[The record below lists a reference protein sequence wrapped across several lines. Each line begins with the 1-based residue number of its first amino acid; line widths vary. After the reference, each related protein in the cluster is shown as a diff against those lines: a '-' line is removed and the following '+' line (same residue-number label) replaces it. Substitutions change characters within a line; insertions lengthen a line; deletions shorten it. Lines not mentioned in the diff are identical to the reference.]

1 MQHNDDYNNRRIA
14 FQVVIKSSKTA
25 KKAFVYKFLGP
36 EITNS
41 LISGYG
47 PKHRAHRKL
56 LIPIISGE
64 YLDDYMQVM
73 NIQLRR
79 SVDIMAEKVGL
90 KEFDIHDET
99 EYCLA
104 DIANEIIYGIPGVS
118 EEQGVKLISFDPII
132 SLDIF
137 FHRIISPWLH
147 PSFLFNLSNSGRK
160 WSTIMK
166 KTRNMMIKIVN
177 EKRKLYEALAR
188 NEPDIK
194 KPKPSMLDLLMEH
207 VVKTNVMNDKEIISE
222 ANTLFLGFFDTVLG
236 VYAFVMLMLAMYP
249 KEQEKVREEIITVFG
264 IDRDVMREDLKKLKY
279 LDMVIKEVLRLF
291 PAGPFLPREVTDDL
305 ELDEYTLPKG
315 AMIIM
320 MPILTHRSE
329 EYWDKPDCFIPER
342 FLPEN
347 SKDRH
352 PFAFIPFSCGP
363 RSCPGSKFG
372 LACLKVMIVHFIRK
386 YQLSTTMECNDCQM
400 IELGKKY
407 PTNRLWLGS
416 RLIVMKSS
424 KTSKKSFVYKFM
436 EPAIT
441 NSLMN
446 GEGPKMRAHRKL
458 LIPIINADLGEF
470 DICHEAEYC
479 LADIA
484 YEVLFGIP
492 GVAQDH
498 GNLFIPHTIIDSL
511 GILYHRVISP
521 WLYPSFLFNL
531 SKSGKIWH
539 DNTKI
544 VQDFFSKII
553 NEKKKIYTELAN
565 NEPELEEL
573 KPSILDLLMA
583 HVIKTNEMNDLEI
596 KTEMITLFIGFYDTV
611 LNLYSFMMLM
621 LAMHIEEQEKVRRE
635 IITIFG
641 TDGDVM
647 EEDLGKLK
655 YTEMVIKEVI
665 RLFPVGPFLSR
676 EATDDLKLDEY
687 TLPKGATVCMMPILT
702 HRLEEHWDKPD
713 FFIPERF
720 LPENSKN
727 RHPFAFIP
735 FSGGSRSC
743 PGSKFGMACLKVMT
757 VHFIRKYQ
765 LRTTMKFNKLKLETH
780 LSVRSVNGYK
790 VTIEKINP

>member
-1 MQHNDDYNNRRIA
+1 MG
-14 FQVVIKSSKTA
+14 K
-25 KKAFVYKFLGP
+25 
-36 EITNS
+36 
-41 LISGYG
+41 
-47 PKHRAHRKL
+47 
-56 LIPIISGE
+56 
-64 YLDDYMQVM
+64 
-73 NIQLRR
+73 
-79 SVDIMAEKVGL
+79 
-90 KEFDIHDET
+90 
-99 EYCLA
+99 
-104 DIANEIIYGIPGVS
+104 
-118 EEQGVKLISFDPII
+118 
-132 SLDIF
+132 
-137 FHRIISPWLH
+137 
-147 PSFLFNLSNSGRK
+147 
-160 WSTIMK
+160 
-166 KTRNMMIKIVN
+166 
-177 EKRKLYEALAR
+177 
-188 NEPDIK
+188 
-194 KPKPSMLDLLMEH
+194 
-207 VVKTNVMNDKEIISE
+207 
-222 ANTLFLGFFDTVLG
+222 
-236 VYAFVMLMLAMYP
+236 
-249 KEQEKVREEIITVFG
+249 
-264 IDRDVMREDLKKLKY
+264 
-279 LDMVIKEVLRLF
+279 LF
-291 PAGPFLPREVTDDL
+291 PGPQ
-305 ELDEYTLPKG
+305 
-315 AMIIM
+315 
-320 MPILTHRSE
+320 S
-329 EYWDKPDCFIPER
+329 IP
-342 FLPEN
+342 LMGN
-347 SKDRH
+347 
-352 PFAFIPFSCGP
+352 
-363 RSCPGSKFG
+363 
-372 LACLKVMIVHFIRK
+372 
-386 YQLSTTMECNDCQM
+386 TCNDCQM

-416 RLIVMKSS
+416 RLVINISLPKDIEIVMKSS

-458 LIPIINADLGEF
+458 LIPIIN
-470 DICHEAEYC
+470 
-479 LADIA
+479 DIA

-498 GNLFIPHTIIDSL
+498 

>member
-132 SLDIF
+132 
-137 FHRIISPWLH
+137 
-147 PSFLFNLSNSGRK
+147 NSGRK

-236 VYAFVMLMLAMYP
+236 VYAF
-249 KEQEKVREEIITVFG
+249 EKVREEIITVFG

-386 YQLSTTMECNDCQM
+386 YQLSTTME
-400 IELGKKY
+400 
-407 PTNRLWLGS
+407 
-416 RLIVMKSS
+416 
-424 KTSKKSFVYKFM
+424 
-436 EPAIT
+436 
-441 NSLMN
+441 
-446 GEGPKMRAHRKL
+446 
-458 LIPIINADLGEF
+458 F
-470 DICHEAEYC
+470 D
-479 LADIA
+479 
-484 YEVLFGIP
+484 
-492 GVAQDH
+492 
-498 GNLFIPHTIIDSL
+498 
-511 GILYHRVISP
+511 
-521 WLYPSFLFNL
+521 
-531 SKSGKIWH
+531 KI
-539 DNTKI
+539 
-544 VQDFFSKII
+544 
-553 NEKKKIYTELAN
+553 
-565 NEPELEEL
+565 
-573 KPSILDLLMA
+573 
-583 HVIKTNEMNDLEI
+583 
-596 KTEMITLFIGFYDTV
+596 
-611 LNLYSFMMLM
+611 
-621 LAMHIEEQEKVRRE
+621 
-635 IITIFG
+635 
-641 TDGDVM
+641 
-647 EEDLGKLK
+647 KLK
-655 YTEMVIKEVI
+655 
-665 RLFPVGPFLSR
+665 
-676 EATDDLKLDEY
+676 
-687 TLPKGATVCMMPILT
+687 T
-702 HRLEEHWDKPD
+702 H
-713 FFIPERF
+713 I
-720 LPENSKN
+720 S
-727 RHPFAFIP
+727 I
-735 FSGGSRSC
+735 GS
-743 PGSKFGMACLKVMT
+743 VD
-757 VHFIRKYQ
+757 
-765 LRTTMKFNKLKLETH
+765 
-780 LSVRSVNGYK
+780 GYK
-790 VTIEKINP
+790 VSIEKISP

>member
-1 MQHNDDYNNRRIA
+1 MG
-14 FQVVIKSSKTA
+14 K
-25 KKAFVYKFLGP
+25 
-36 EITNS
+36 
-41 LISGYG
+41 
-47 PKHRAHRKL
+47 
-56 LIPIISGE
+56 
-64 YLDDYMQVM
+64 
-73 NIQLRR
+73 
-79 SVDIMAEKVGL
+79 
-90 KEFDIHDET
+90 
-99 EYCLA
+99 
-104 DIANEIIYGIPGVS
+104 
-118 EEQGVKLISFDPII
+118 
-132 SLDIF
+132 
-137 FHRIISPWLH
+137 
-147 PSFLFNLSNSGRK
+147 
-160 WSTIMK
+160 
-166 KTRNMMIKIVN
+166 
-177 EKRKLYEALAR
+177 
-188 NEPDIK
+188 
-194 KPKPSMLDLLMEH
+194 
-207 VVKTNVMNDKEIISE
+207 
-222 ANTLFLGFFDTVLG
+222 
-236 VYAFVMLMLAMYP
+236 
-249 KEQEKVREEIITVFG
+249 
-264 IDRDVMREDLKKLKY
+264 
-279 LDMVIKEVLRLF
+279 LF
-291 PAGPFLPREVTDDL
+291 PGPQSIPLMGNTWIFGMNKKD
-305 ELDEYTLPKG
+305 
-315 AMIIM
+315 AM
-320 MPILTHRSE
+320 T
-329 EYWDKPDCFIPER
+329 
-342 FLPEN
+342 
-347 SKDRH
+347 
-352 PFAFIPFSCGP
+352 
-363 RSCPGSKFG
+363 
-372 LACLKVMIVHFIRK
+372 V
-386 YQLSTTMECNDCQM
+386 M

-416 RLIVMKSS
+416 RLVINISLPKDIEIVMKSS

-790 VTIEKINP
+790 TVEGKLVVLGSQGVGKTSMIARYTGKLFNHHVSPTIGASFFTCKINLEDARIKLQVWDTAGQERFRSMAPMYYRNANAALLVFDITQYNTFTAIKSWVIELRRNIEESLVLVLVGNKCDLFNERKVDSEEGRKYATTIGASYHETSALNDEGIEQVFLVIALGLLRLANGDNDAPSLRIQDSPSSGISSIDSNYLLAPSSEESLAHSSSIAHGIHEKPPACC